1 MVGNGDVRRAADIDR
16 LKAATGC
23 QAVMIGRAAVGN
35 PWIFQR
41 VERAD
46 VPKQEVLRVMRLHLS
61 RSLDFFGEHGL
72 VLFRKHA
79 SRYLSPYLLEPEL
92 RQRLMIIEQ
101 ADEFIGLVEE
111 ILYHERVTET
121 T

>member
-1 MVGNGDVRRAADIDR
+1 MVGNGDVHRAADIDR

-41 VERAD
+41 VERVE
-46 VPKQEVLRVMRLHLS
+46 VPKEEVLHVMRLHLN
-61 RSLDFFGEHGL
+61 RSLDFYGERGL

-79 SRYLSPYLLEPEL
+79 NRYLNPYPETKAFKK
-92 RQRLMIIEQ
+92 QLMMAASAE
-101 ADEFIGLVEE
+101 EFFQLVEE
-111 ILYHERVTET
+111 NLTKERK
-121 T
+121 